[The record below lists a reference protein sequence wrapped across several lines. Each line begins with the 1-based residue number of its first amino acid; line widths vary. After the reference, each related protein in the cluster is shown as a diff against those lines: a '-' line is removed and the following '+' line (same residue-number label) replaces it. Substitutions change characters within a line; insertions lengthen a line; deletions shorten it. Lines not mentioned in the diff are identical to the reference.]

1 MPDFLLSTGGL
12 RTKTI
17 LSRPKGRGIQPLEI
31 KMAHGMRGI
40 KTMPTLGLGLL
51 LCSQAVWAAPGSRLV
66 GRVNSGEVPL
76 EDAIITLIQPT
87 SAISTTSDSSGAFE
101 LTVSAAGIYEVQV
114 TRRGHEPF
122 RQSVALLPGLTTPV
136 TVSLSPALAPQPRT
150 RLGIL
155 GVGTLPH
162 TQALSQRL
170 ASEGIRLQAIP
181 THQGVL
187 LLDNQRLQPVLQ
199 KIGIPLYELFD
210 RDRLLPSSV
219 AEFFSYLGLQAL
231 VLARVDV
238 LRQNSP
244 TEIRLSSRA
253 ILELWTV
260 NEAGELRVQIL
271 DQAAQSQVEAAPLSP
286 AEIEQLYQIQTTR
299 MMSEI
304 QSRWRDQNP
313 LATWLD
319 QTPITPQRTD
329 LDTQVELR
337 IPSE

>member
-1 MPDFLLSTGGL
+1 MAQGM
-12 RTKTI
+12 RVIKTI
-17 LSRPKGRGIQPLEI
+17 
-31 KMAHGMRGI
+31 
-40 KTMPTLGLGLL
+40 PTLGLGLL
-51 LCSQAVWAAPGSRLV
+51 LWSQALWAAPGSRLI

-76 EDAIITLIQPT
+76 ENAIVTLIQPT
-87 SAISTTSDSSGAFE
+87 SAVSTTSDSSGAFE
-101 LTVSAAGIYEVQV
+101 LVVKGAGIYEVQV
-114 TRRGHEPF
+114 THRGHHPF

-136 TVSLSPALAPQPRT
+136 MVSLSPALLPQPRT
-150 RLGIL
+150 RLGVL

-170 ASEGIRLQAIP
+170 AREGIRLQAIP

-219 AEFFSYLGLQAL
+219 AEFLSYLGLQAL
-231 VLARVDV
+231 VVARVDV

-253 ILELWTV
+253 TLELWTV
-260 NEAGELRVQIL
+260 NEAGKLDIQIL

-299 MMSEI
+299 MMTEI
-304 QSRWRDQNP
+304 QSRWQDRNP
-313 LATWLD
+313 LVTWFD